1 MPTKRVK
8 LEDLPPLT
16 DEQRAHL
23 ARLADRPDDE
33 IDYSDIPALDEA
45 WFAEAVVW
53 TPPAK
58 KQITLRLDDDIIAFF
73 KESGK
78 GYQTRMNAVL
88 RAFVDARKMRASS
101 ELPVDLSPSQE
112 GGRENR

>member
-1 MPTKRVK
+1 MAMIRKK
-8 LEDLPPLT
+8 LSELEPISEERLR
-16 DEQRAHL
+16 EL
-23 ARLADRPDDE
+23 AAIPDDE
-33 IDYSDIPALDEA
+33 IDFSDIPELDEA

-53 TPPAK
+53 TPPSK

-88 RAFVDARKMRASS
+88 RAFVDAKKKQA
-101 ELPVDLSPSQE
+101 
-112 GGRENR
+112 

>member
-1 MPTKRVK
+1 MAMIRKKLSELEPISEKR
-8 LEDLPPLT
+8 LRE
-16 DEQRAHL
+16 L
-23 ARLADRPDDE
+23 AAIPDDE
-33 IDYSDIPALDEA
+33 IDFSDIPELDEA

-53 TPPAK
+53 TPPSK

-88 RAFVDARKMRASS
+88 RAFVDAKKKRA
-101 ELPVDLSPSQE
+101 
-112 GGRENR
+112 

>member
-1 MPTKRVK
+1 MKRVN

-16 DEQRAHL
+16 PKQRAEL
-23 ARLADRPDDE
+23 ARLAALPDDE
-33 IDYSDIPALDEA
+33 IDFSDIPELDEA

-58 KQITLRLDDDIIAFF
+58 KQVTLRLDDDIIAFF
-73 KESGK
+73 KENGK

-88 RAFVDARKMRASS
+88 RAFVDAKKKQA
-101 ELPVDLSPSQE
+101 
-112 GGRENR
+112 

>member
-1 MPTKRVK
+1 MAMIRKK
-8 LEDLPPLT
+8 LSELEPISKERLRELAAIP
-16 DEQRAHL
+16 DE
-23 ARLADRPDDE
+23 E
-33 IDYSDIPALDEA
+33 IDFSDIPELDEA

-53 TPPAK
+53 TPPTK

-88 RAFVDARKMRASS
+88 RAFVDAKKKQA
-101 ELPVDLSPSQE
+101 
-112 GGRENR
+112 

>member
-1 MPTKRVK
+1 MAMIRKK
-8 LEDLPPLT
+8 LSELEPISEERLR
-16 DEQRAHL
+16 EL
-23 ARLADRPDDE
+23 AAIPDDE
-33 IDYSDIPALDEA
+33 IDFSDIPELDEA

-53 TPPAK
+53 TPPTK

-88 RAFVDARKMRASS
+88 RAFVDAKKKRA
-101 ELPVDLSPSQE
+101 
-112 GGRENR
+112 

>member
-1 MPTKRVK
+1 MALKRVK

-16 DEQRAHL
+16 PEQRAEL
-23 ARLADRPDDE
+23 ARLAELPDDE
-33 IDYSDIPALDEA
+33 IDFSDIPELDEA

-88 RAFVDARKMRASS
+88 RAFVDAKKKRA
-101 ELPVDLSPSQE
+101 
-112 GGRENR
+112 